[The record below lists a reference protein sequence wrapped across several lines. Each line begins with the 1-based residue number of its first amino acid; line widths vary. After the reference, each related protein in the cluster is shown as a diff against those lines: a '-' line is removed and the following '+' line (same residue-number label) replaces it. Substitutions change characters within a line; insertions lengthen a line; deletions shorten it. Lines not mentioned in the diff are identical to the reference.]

1 MELCDNIYI
10 YIYMNLTICVYIY
23 IYFLRDKL
31 YVYINY
37 EIHVEKSLQIHFA
50 TIPK

>member
-1 MELCDNIYI
+1 MCIYI
-10 YIYMNLTICVYIY
+10 YIYIFF
-23 IYFLRDKL
+23 FLRDKL